1 MDQPGPPAVLV
12 LTLALAAG
20 FTVAVCLTVGLTSS
34 GGAVTTQE
42 TVGQDPPYLSPDPE
56 TVTREAY
63 TDPGI
68 DVSAVAAADAQELR
82 SRHRAAVF
90 TERFDAAEDPAA
102 LVTAVTG
109 ELAARA
115 GALDEQHAQLLTTY
129 SNNEISTGRLL
140 RELVRQE
147 AAAAGHRRLAN
158 RVEAAVIGSDAVDGL
173 QAVRERSATLN
184 DEILALE
191 SPVTDALADGQVD
204 PQNTVYAQAGTDTL
218 VLALTNRTH
227 MQRQATLR
235 GQRNKN
241 ATNQFVQE
249 AGENENANALAI
261 NRAEELYGG
270 DNGVELSFSLPPFD
284 ATVYDV
290 EGSTIGSSFIGYL
303 DGATTNIFHEQQ
315 TVTMSN
321 VPVSTTLT
329 DTSSNLEL
337 TVETTTPT
345 GPMRVSVTSGGDP
358 VEGATLLVTDQP
370 VGTTDTGGQA
380 WVTQPLAGATVRVTV
395 GDDTASVTLP

>member
-1 MDQPGPPAVLV
+1 MDQPGPPAVLA
-12 LTLALAAG
+12 LALALVAG
-20 FTVAVCLTVGLTSS
+20 LAVAVCLTVGLASS
-34 GGAVTTQE
+34 GEAVTAQQ

-56 TVTREAY
+56 TVTREEY
-63 TDPGI
+63 TRPGI
-68 DVSAVAAADAQELR
+68 DVSAAAAADAQNLR
-82 SRHRAAVF
+82 GRHRAAVF
-90 TERFDAAEDPAA
+90 TERFDGAEDPAA
-102 LVTAVTG
+102 LVAAVTD
-109 ELAARA
+109 ELGARA
-115 GALDEQHAQLLTTY
+115 EALDQQHAQLLATY
-129 SNNEISTGRLL
+129 RADEISTGRLL

-147 AAAAGHRRLAN
+147 AAAAGHRRLAD
-158 RVEAAVIGSDAVDGL
+158 RVEAAVIGSDGVNGSR
-173 QAVRERSATLN
+173 AVREQSEALD

-204 PQNTVYAQAGTDTL
+204 PQSTVYAQAGTDSL

-235 GQRNKN
+235 DQREKG
-241 ATNQFVQE
+241 APNQFVQE

-284 ATVYDV
+284 ATVYGV
-290 EGSTIGSSFIGYL
+290 EGSTIGGSFVGYL

-315 TVTMSN
+315 TVTMSD
-321 VPVSTTLT
+321 VPVSGTLT
-329 DTSSNLEL
+329 NTSGDLEV

-358 VEGATLLVTDQP
+358 VEGAELLVVDQSA
-370 VGTTDTGGQA
+370 GTTDASGQA
-380 WVTQPLAGATVRVTV
+380 WVTQPLSGATVRVTV
-395 GDDTASVTLP
+395 DDETVTVTLP